1 MANLSKGRSKMII
14 EGFNRYVPH
23 IMVVDN
29 FYKDPDGV
37 RELALKK
44 EFIEDNRYYKG
55 SRTQDKYITAGL
67 IEEFSRLMDHDI
79 EDWDNQP
86 MNAIF
91 QKTNQNDPLV
101 YHSDTQDY
109 AGAIYLTP
117 DSPSDQGTSFWR
129 HKGTGCRRP
138 PQHFLEQRKDITSD
152 DVYNDNTLLVREAW
166 DLIDQIGAVYNRLV
180 IWDAKMIHSATS
192 YGSDERLVQLFFF
205 NLARFKPAPKVII
218 NNQEGAKTTASTLTI
233 ARSSASIKR

>member
-1 MANLSKGRSKMII
+1 MII

-37 RELALKK
+37 REAALKR

-55 SRTQDKYITAGL
+55 SRTQEKYTPPGL
-67 IEEFSRLMDHDI
+67 FEEFARLMDHDL

-91 QKTNQNDPLV
+91 QKTTQDDPLV
-101 YHSDTQDY
+101 YHSDAQDY

-138 PQHFLEQRKDITSD
+138 PQHFLEQRRDITSD
-152 DVYNDNTLLVREAW
+152 DVYNENTLLNSDAW
-166 DLIDQIGAVYNRLV
+166 DLIDQVGAVYNRLV
-180 IWDAKMIHSATS
+180 IWDAKMIHSATR

-205 NLARFKPAPKVII
+205 NLARFKPAAKVII
-218 NNQEGAKTTASTLTI
+218 NNQKEENVKPGMATLTI
-233 ARSSASIKR
+233 AKSSTSIGR